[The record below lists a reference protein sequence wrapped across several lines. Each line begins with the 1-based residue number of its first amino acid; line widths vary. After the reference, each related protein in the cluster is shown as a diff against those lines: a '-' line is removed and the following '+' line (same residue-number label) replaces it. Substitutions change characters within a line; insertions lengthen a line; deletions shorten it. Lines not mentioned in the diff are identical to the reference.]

1 MRAGLALLF
10 AIPVALVL
18 VTLNCVSSVTVR
30 LRTAA
35 LPVRMGVGWP
45 WHYYTYPVN
54 NRIEPSEWSTA
65 TLLLDVAVALGILA
79 ATVCLVWLFTRGR
92 EKRGWR

>member
-10 AIPVALVL
+10 SIPVALVL
-18 VTLNCVSSVTVR
+18 VTLNCVGSVIAR
-30 LRTAA
+30 LRTGA
-35 LPVRMGVGWP
+35 LPIRMGVGWP

-65 TLLLDVAVALGILA
+65 TLLLDIAVALAILA
-79 ATVCLVWLFTRGR
+79 AVVGLVWLFTRGR
-92 EKRGWR
+92 EQRGWR